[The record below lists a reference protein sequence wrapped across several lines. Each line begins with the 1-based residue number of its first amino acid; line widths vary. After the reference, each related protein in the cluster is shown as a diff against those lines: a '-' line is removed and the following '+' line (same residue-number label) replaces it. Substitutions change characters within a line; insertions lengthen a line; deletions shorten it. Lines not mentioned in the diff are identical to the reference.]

1 VGLLIPAPSCGC
13 AGGDDDAGRACRL
26 LRMRVRVCACVAESD
41 ERQDTMGGAGPRAS
55 ASSIPYFLIK
65 KNS

>member
-1 VGLLIPAPSCGC
+1 M
-13 AGGDDDAGRACRL
+13 
-26 LRMRVRVCACVAESD
+26 MR
-41 ERQDTMGGAGPRAS
+41 ERQDTRRMGGAGPRAS